1 MLHFNKLLHDFTLIV
16 FSIQLLHSHKMFEL
30 TTNKQIIPEERKKSA
45 KADWQFS

>member
-16 FSIQLLHSHKMFEL
+16 FSIQLLHSHLFEL
-30 TTNKQIIPEERKKSA
+30 TTNKLIIPEERKKSA